1 MNIFHVDTD
10 PKICAEQMCDKHV
23 VKMVIETAQL
33 LSTAHRVVDGE
44 EYKGKTKSNRNIKRW
59 LHPDAEME
67 TKLYKA
73 CHVNHPSTIWTR
85 ETSSNY
91 EWLYTHFVAL
101 CDEYTH
107 RYGKVHMTDT
117 KLRNTLSRTP
127 RNLLQGG
134 VTGVTCTKSPSI
146 WPIALHYAEVCLTV
160 LQRILVISAPVQ
172 NKGV

>member
-33 LSTAHRVVDGE
+33 LSTAHRIVDGK

-59 LHPDAEME
+59 LHPDSEME

-85 ETSSNY
+85 ET
-91 EWLYTHFVAL
+91 FI
-101 CDEYTH
+101 
-107 RYGKVHMTDT
+107 
-117 KLRNTLSRTP
+117 KL
-127 RNLLQGG
+127 
-134 VTGVTCTKSPSI
+134 
-146 WPIALHYAEVCLTV
+146 
-160 LQRILVISAPVQ
+160 
-172 NKGV
+172 